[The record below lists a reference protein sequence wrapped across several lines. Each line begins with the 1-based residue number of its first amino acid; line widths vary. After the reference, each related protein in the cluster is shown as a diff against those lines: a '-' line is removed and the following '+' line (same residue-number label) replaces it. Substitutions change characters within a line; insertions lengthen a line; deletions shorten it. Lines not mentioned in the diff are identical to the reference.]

1 MHAEGIPRADR
12 LSRVKSLV
20 ATGPVSLEGAV
31 AIAVAAVE
39 AKDWK
44 AARLALEPY
53 LSNTPPARVCR
64 LMARIEAGQ
73 NRDAGRA
80 REWLA
85 RAARGAPDPVWMAP
99 DGSVSAE
106 WQPMSS
112 GNRRS
117 RRTRMEIAS
126 RRDAEGRGRYH
137 GGDVGARSLFDRRGA
152 LAGCLQKKVIPAS
165 SPQEITGS
173 TEATATGTTKGQTP
187 AA

>member
-1 MHAEGIPRADR
+1 MKA
-12 LSRVKSLV
+12 LV
-20 ATGPVSLEGAV
+20 ATGPTSLEGAV

-106 WQPMSS
+106 WQPMSP
-112 GNRRS
+112 G
-117 RRTRMEIAS
+117 T
-126 RRDAEGRGRYH
+126 
-137 GGDVGARSLFDRRGA
+137 GA
-152 LAGCLQKKVIPAS
+152 LGVLEWKAPPAVTPKAGDDIIAEMSALDVVSIDLEPLPDAVATKAISAQAQDITAPDSGQDKGNGSAKKGANAS
-165 SPQEITGS
+165 
-173 TEATATGTTKGQTP
+173 A
-187 AA
+187 